1 MVTKD
6 NQSCGHIIGEGK
18 ENIVV
23 EDGEISQHF
32 YQVPKSTV
40 DGYNG
45 AQIIIKVKYKILN
58 YYNMYDFMTK

>member
-1 MVTKD
+1 M
-6 NQSCGHIIGEGK
+6 IGEDK

-23 EDGEISQHF
+23 ENGEISQHF
-32 YQVPKSTV
+32 YRVPKSTV

-45 AQIIIKVKYKILN
+45 AQIMIKVKYKILN